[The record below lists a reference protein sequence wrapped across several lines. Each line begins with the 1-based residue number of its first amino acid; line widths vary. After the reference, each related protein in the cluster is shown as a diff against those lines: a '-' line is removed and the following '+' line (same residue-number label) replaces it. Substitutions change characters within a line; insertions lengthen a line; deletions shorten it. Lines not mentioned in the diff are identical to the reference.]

1 MTEKKEKARY
11 LFQSAFM
18 IRKIL
23 VVHHE
28 TSLPV
33 YEMNLEENIGL
44 DSSMITGVLQAIS
57 SIGMEMIGAPT
68 GVKKIEYY
76 GFVVTSAYSGAYT
89 SYVFSETELD
99 AEIVKGVSNL
109 AKWFDVIFGYDS
121 EQWDGSM
128 DLFNEYKDTIN
139 EKVFQE
145 LYLWLLYPI
154 ELAPDTMNDYE
165 KFSSINKKI
174 VDFINSK
181 GKTTVM
187 QLVDKIEDFDD
198 ETLLSN
204 IIELVKKEKIIT
216 NIND

>member
-1 MTEKKEKARY
+1 
-11 LFQSAFM
+11 M

-23 VVHHE
+23 IVHHE

-89 SYVFSETELD
+89 CYVFSETELD
-99 AEIVKGVSNL
+99 SEIVNGVYNL
-109 AKWFDVIFGYDS
+109 SKWFDVIFGYDS

-145 LYLWLLYPI
+145 LYLWMIYPI
-154 ELAPDTMNDYE
+154 ELAPDTMKSYDS
-165 KFSSINKKI
+165 FSPMNKKI
-174 VDFINSK
+174 IDFINKK

-187 QLVDKIEDFDD
+187 VLVDNIEDFED
-198 ETLLSN
+198 EMILNN
-204 IIELVKKEKIIT
+204 IIELVKKEIIIT
-216 NIND
+216 HTND